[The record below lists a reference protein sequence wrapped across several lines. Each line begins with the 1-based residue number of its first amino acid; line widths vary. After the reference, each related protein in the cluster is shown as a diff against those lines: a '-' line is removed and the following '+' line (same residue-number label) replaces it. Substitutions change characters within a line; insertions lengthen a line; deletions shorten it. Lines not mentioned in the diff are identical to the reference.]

1 MNAYRSAL
9 LDHCLSLPEAVED
22 HPWGETVVKRGGKV
36 FAFLG
41 TADPS
46 ENGSRITLKPDA
58 DELPALLA
66 LPWVSV
72 AAYVG
77 RYGWITIDVTTPES
91 LELAL
96 ECVDQS
102 HARLAP
108 KQKRRRPRGPES
120 V

>member
-1 MNAYRSAL
+1 MNTYRSAL
-9 LDHCLSLPEAVED
+9 LVHCLSLPEAVED

-41 TADPS
+41 AEDA
-46 ENGSRITLKPDA
+46 NGARITVKPDA

-66 LPWVSV
+66 LPSVSV

-77 RYGWITIDVTTPES
+77 RYGWVTIDVASAET
-91 LELAL
+91 LELAIDCI
-96 ECVDQS
+96 EHS

-108 KQKRRRPRGPES
+108 KPKRRQP
-120 V
+120 